1 MVVFVCS
8 QCNATLKKS
17 HVRNH
22 LLSSRRCSLVSCVDC
37 HKDFDKFSV
46 ESHCS
51 CISEKE
57 KYDKANYLKSSKSN
71 NNSKQAEWVRRIED
85 AIQNCES
92 KRHLFI
98 LQNIRGNCNV
108 PQKKKKFENFMRSK
122 YRKIPAETIEEIWK
136 LLEPLK
142 QKTSSNVP
150 LKAQKYS
157 SSDVT
162 NDEPK
167 TKRQKL
173 EDTCE
178 AYNNCLPENE
188 CHLMSL
194 RHIQDVLTELGGKAT
209 FSSLRKQ
216 IYRTYK
222 TSVLSPQEC
231 MTKKEFKAKLLGV
244 IQGSEYFIFS
254 PCDGMISMV
263 SDDLVTES
271 VPRVNPD
278 PDISLIICQNDKPHY
293 SESLKKLLINTIND
307 AGGRISLK
315 KLVKRASS
323 HVLNSNDQKEVS
335 LTKEEV
341 KSKIVGKVNKS
352 QSMKL
357 SDDGK
362 WVELCS

>member
-1 MVVFVCS
+1 M
-8 QCNATLKKS
+8 Q
-17 HVRNH
+17 
-22 LLSSRRCSLVSCVDC
+22 
-37 HKDFDKFSV
+37 
-46 ESHCS
+46 
-51 CISEKE
+51 
-57 KYDKANYLKSSKSN
+57 Y
-71 NNSKQAEWVRRIED
+71 
-85 AIQNCES
+85 
-92 KRHLFI
+92 
-98 LQNIRGNCNV
+98 
-108 PQKKKKFENFMRSK
+108 
-122 YRKIPAETIEEIWK
+122 KI
-136 LLEPLK
+136 
-142 QKTSSNVP
+142 
-150 LKAQKYS
+150 
-157 SSDVT
+157 
-162 NDEPK
+162 
-167 TKRQKL
+167 
-173 EDTCE
+173 
-178 AYNNCLPENE
+178 
-188 CHLMSL
+188 
-194 RHIQDVLTELGGKAT
+194 
-209 FSSLRKQ
+209 

-341 KSKIVGKVNKS
+341 KSKIVEKSIKVS
-352 QSMKL
+352 L
-357 SDDGK
+357 
-362 WVELCS
+362 